1 MFTVIIPARYGS
13 TRLPGKPLADIAG
26 KTMVQRVYER
36 ALSSDANDV
45 VIATDDERVMAAAAG
60 FGAKCLM
67 TRVDHE
73 SGTDRLQEAALALG
87 LTDSDIVVN
96 VQGDEPL
103 IPPENINQ
111 VYANIVANNTAIA
124 TLSVAINDVEEY
136 NDLNAVKVVSA
147 TDGTALYFSRAAIPF
162 VRDTPAQLPSALSA
176 QRHVGIYAYK
186 VSLLNQF
193 VNWPASPLELS
204 ERLEQLRAMENG
216 EKIHVAVAAI
226 DPPAGVDTEADLLR
240 LRALLA

>member
-1 MFTVIIPARYGS
+1 M
-13 TRLPGKPLADIAG
+13 
-26 KTMVQRVYER
+26 
-36 ALSSDANDV
+36 
-45 VIATDDERVMAAAAG
+45 
-60 FGAKCLM
+60 
-67 TRVDHE
+67 
-73 SGTDRLQEAALALG
+73 
-87 LTDSDIVVN
+87 
-96 VQGDEPL
+96 
-103 IPPENINQ
+103 
-111 VYANIVANNTAIA
+111 
-124 TLSVAINDVEEY
+124 AINDVEEY